1 MLSLLHSDMFQK
13 VDDFAIDIWFCS
25 DSKIRE
31 LNREWRQKMKSTDIL
46 SFPINDVSDYIQ
58 MIHYIYKSC
67 YPYILYHYYFI
78 VH

>member
-1 MLSLLHSDMFQK
+1 MFQK

-58 MIHYIYKSC
+58 
-67 YPYILYHYYFI
+67 
-78 VH
+78 